1 MNQLQERE
9 LKSQRMEELR
19 RRRILERKRE
29 IARKKKRKKLIR
41 KVLISMLLFFAAT
54 ATIVLCVLLFDTII
68 KDASSRKTPVATQ
81 VEYTQQ
87 NSEDVVEEPIEKKEE
102 QKIIVDDSIEYKDET
117 KEERYASYKK
127 QNPHFSDE
135 EIIWRVN
142 ANLDKPKYEYD
153 IPVSGY
159 DDPYI
164 IVNKYYKVPDGYHPP
179 DLKSFDGQLLREET
193 GNAYKKMREDA
204 LKQGLNIR
212 VVSGYRSVEYQ
223 RGLYNRYLSNDSRE
237 NVDRYSARPG
247 YSEHH
252 TGMAMDI
259 FGSQDGL
266 RNFENT
272 PEYPWVRDNC
282 YKYGFIIR
290 YLVETE
296 DITGYESEPWHLR
309 YVGTKVS
316 TEMKEKNIKS
326 FEEYHAKYLQ

>member
-1 MNQLQERE
+1 MERLEEIRDIVQQE
-9 LKSQRMEELR
+9 EEIR
-19 RRRILERKRE
+19 RARL
-29 IARKKKRKKLIR
+29 IARKNRIAEKRRRKRLLRKRLIT
-41 KVLISMLLFFAAT
+41 VLLLLAAIAT
-54 ATIVLCVLLFDTII
+54 VALCVVVVDTIV
-68 KDASSRKTPVATQ
+68 KDAGGRKQNVPEQ
-81 VEYTQQ
+81 VEEVTEK
-87 NSEDVVEEPIEKKEE
+87 EDVVEPPSEE
-102 QKIIVDDSIEYKDET
+102 VIEYKNET
-117 KEERYASYKK
+117 KEERYAAYREK
-127 QNPHFSDE
+127 NPSMSED

-153 IPVSGY
+153 IPVSEY

-164 IVNKYYKVPDGYHPP
+164 IVNKYYKVPEGYRPP
-179 DLKSFDGQLLREET
+179 DLETFDGQLLRKET
-193 GNAYKKMREDA
+193 GEAYKRMREDG

-223 RGLYNRYLSNDSRE
+223 EGLYNRYLSSDSKE

-252 TGMAMDI
+252 TGMAMDL

-309 YVGTKVS
+309 YVGVDVA